1 MEKQNTRSEFRFPC
15 PSPCGNRINRTMLV
29 ENWTALLVFALL
41 CVLFLLVILYILRSL
56 RQWQPPRARDD
67 AAAKLVESRVAHFQI
82 NAPAP
87 NETEKN
93 DARALWDTLTKREVQ
108 VARLAAQKLTD
119 AQIAAQLGIS
129 ERTVGNHLY
138 SIYSKLEIHSRH
150 ELKFILRQVEE
161 NE

>member
-1 MEKQNTRSEFRFPC
+1 MERQNTCSEFSFPL
-15 PSPCGNRINRTMLV
+15 PPAFGKRIYATMTV
-29 ENWTALLVFALL
+29 ENWTALLVLVFL
-41 CVLFLLVILYILRSL
+41 CVLLLLLILYIVRSL

-67 AAAKLVESRVAHFQI
+67 AAANMGNPHTAHFQV
-82 NAPAP
+82 NAPMADEA
-87 NETEKN
+87 ETEY
-93 DARALWDTLTKREVQ
+93 ARALWDTLTKREKQ
-108 VARLAAQKLTD
+108 VARLAAQKLSD

-150 ELKFILRQVEE
+150 ELKFILRQVE